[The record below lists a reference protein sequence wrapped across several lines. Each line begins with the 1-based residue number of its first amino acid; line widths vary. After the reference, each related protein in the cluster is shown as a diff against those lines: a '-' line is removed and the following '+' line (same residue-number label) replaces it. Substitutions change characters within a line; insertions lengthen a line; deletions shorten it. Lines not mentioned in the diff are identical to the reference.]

1 MVWHFLLFIN
11 LFTSWTTVQN
21 VCFLILYKS
30 ERCDLTCLYF
40 LHWHKIFTAM
50 WMFQLH
56 PKYVFLKYFNFNIE
70 NCIYRKLITE
80 TTKLTKTFNHKYKL
94 NFKSTFHLNPIC
106 KVSLVTQVNSNYLR
120 AVIKFWLANPYS
132 LENQCNL
139 KIDLPNSF
147 ATWSSGE
154 QISFFFFFF
163 PTLKLINYRGKGRQV
178 PQRLIALYATQMQA
192 SSNQNYTDKL
202 ISTMLQL
209 LCCAPAIIPCLSPIN
224 IYFQIFIR
232 SLI

>member
-1 MVWHFLLFIN
+1 MYF
-11 LFTSWTTVQN
+11 
-21 VCFLILYKS
+21 KS
-30 ERCDLTCLYF
+30 
-40 LHWHKIFTAM
+40 I
-50 WMFQLH
+50 
-56 PKYVFLKYFNFNIE
+56 FNFNIK
-70 NCIYRKLITE
+70 NCIYKKLITE
-80 TTKLTKTFNHKYKL
+80 TTKLPKTFNQKYKL
-94 NFKSTFHLNPIC
+94 NFKSTFHLYPIC

-154 QISFFFFFF
+154 QISFFF
-163 PTLKLINYRGKGRQV
+163 PTLKLTIYRGKGRQV

-209 LCCAPAIIPCLSPIN
+209 LCCALAIIPCLSPIN